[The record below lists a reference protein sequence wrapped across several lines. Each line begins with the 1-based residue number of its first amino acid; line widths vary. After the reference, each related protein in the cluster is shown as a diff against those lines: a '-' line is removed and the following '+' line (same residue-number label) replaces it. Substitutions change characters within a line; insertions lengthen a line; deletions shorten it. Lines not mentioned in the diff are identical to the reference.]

1 MNENLNLTETL
12 KDCPQGTKL
21 YSSIYGEVELVN
33 VLQGEDVNYP
43 IEIKLYNNLIETF
56 TNGGRLLVDYDGE
69 CVLFPSKDQRDWSKF
84 KVKTPKFDPKTLQP
98 FDKVL
103 VRDSSTGPWRCEF
116 FSHIKKDRP
125 IYPYIGV
132 SASYICCIPYN
143 DDTKHL
149 VGTKDEAPVFYRY
162 WED

>member
-21 YSSIYGEVELVN
+21 YSPIYGDVELVN

-43 IEIKLYNNLIETF
+43 IEVKLYNNLIETF

-84 KVKTPKFDPKTLQP
+84 KVKTSKFDPPNIET
-98 FDKVL
+98 
-103 VRDSSTGPWRCEF
+103 
-116 FSHIKKDRP
+116 I
-125 IYPYIGV
+125 
-132 SASYICCIPYN
+132 
-143 DDTKHL
+143 
-149 VGTKDEAPVFYRY
+149 
-162 WED
+162 